1 MEIELFLRFFFRN
14 RINVFILY
22 GLFLFFLFF
31 LFSNF
36 IKYIFIKFND
46 LFLIYILIVILSF
59 IYALSMKLFH
69 TNKYYSEIIGFSI
82 LITIILSMYSYNDI
96 FLMISIFTFFLVMFF
111 NLIDIRKIKRKKSQ
125 KQKNLVLKV
134 ITITFLMIVTLYIY
148 FNNINSD
155 SWKKIGEKEGG
166 VNYLTFNLIFN
177 KGLLLKNNSIIDVDF
192 KKDYYKKES
201 LTLSYKRENN
211 FEIDNS
217 YYYLQLTNNIRL
229 FVKDFKTE
237 NKIAFLLIEEKITQE
252 AISKYS
258 LIDISIINKK
268 LN

>member
-1 MEIELFLRFFFRN
+1 M
-14 RINVFILY
+14 
-22 GLFLFFLFF
+22 
-31 LFSNF
+31 
-36 IKYIFIKFND
+36 
-46 LFLIYILIVILSF
+46 
-59 IYALSMKLFH
+59 
-69 TNKYYSEIIGFSI
+69 
-82 LITIILSMYSYNDI
+82 
-96 FLMISIFTFFLVMFF
+96 
-111 NLIDIRKIKRKKSQ
+111 
-125 KQKNLVLKV
+125 KV